1 MFDKSL
7 ENTLKIYSFESIS
20 KIIQNTLLIDDFVL
34 ETAYVTSLRMSEGNC
49 QFEAFYQND
58 HGMFVIEFKLSHG
71 FLLVCNDRGC
81 SFDDLNLLN
90 WQLELP
96 NPDNFTPPITSV
108 IELLVRSEIKIF
120 KKHIMLDEAE
130 KMELNQELTVL
141 MGG

>member
-20 KIIQNTLLIDDFVL
+20 EIARDTPLIVDFVL
-34 ETAYVTSLRMSEGNC
+34 EVACVTSLRMSEGNC

-58 HGMFVIEFKLSHG
+58 HGNYVIEFKLSHG
-71 FLLVCNDRGC
+71 FLLVFYDRGC
-81 SFDDLNLLN
+81 SFDNLNLLN

-96 NPDNFTPPITSV
+96 NPNNFMPPITSV
-108 IELLVRSEIKIF
+108 IELLARSEIKILEN
-120 KKHIMLDEAE
+120 HIMLNEAD